1 MALRLVGTRQS
12 KITLT
17 CDEVDMI
24 NRVGRSDVL
33 LYLINRYL
41 KGEYRVTYDD
51 IGRACGFKNRSG
63 AFKVVQKLKRMGILK
78 EHKGCLIITIGEF
91 DIV

>member
-1 MALRLVGTRQS
+1 MVLRLVGTKQS

-17 CDEVDMI
+17 CNEVDII

-33 LYLINRYL
+33 LYLISRYL
-41 KGEYRVTYDD
+41 KGEYRVTYDE
-51 IGRACGFKNRSG
+51 IGRACRFKNRSG

-78 EHKGCLIITIGEF
+78 EQKGCLIINIGEF

>member
-1 MALRLVGTRQS
+1 MVLRLAGTKQS

-41 KGEYRVTYDD
+41 KGEYRVTYDE
-51 IGRACGFKNRSG
+51 IGRACRFKNRSG
-63 AFKVVQKLKRMGILK
+63 AFKVVQKLKRMGVLK

>member
-1 MALRLVGTRQS
+1 MVLKLVGTKQS

-33 LYLINRYL
+33 LYLIGKFL
-41 KGEYRVTYDD
+41 KGEFNVTYDE
-51 IGRACGFKNRSG
+51 IGRACRFKNRSG
-63 AFKVVQKLKRMGILK
+63 AFKVVQKLKRMGIVK
-78 EHKGCLIITIGEF
+78 EYKGCLIIDIGEF
-91 DIV
+91 DVV